1 MAGTA
6 KEGRNVQSP
15 VQTSRY
21 LDLAIKI
28 TAGLLVAALVFLAYS
43 LISTKLRDR
52 NSSPAAR
59 AAQNLVEAVNA
70 DPENPVARLR
80 LADALLAAG
89 DQRGATEQ
97 YQEVLKL
104 SPDDP
109 GALAG
114 LATIAMDQGEWRTAE
129 GYWRKIIDVLM
140 NSQFANIDQR
150 LEKAYYY
157 LGSTLM
163 EVKEYED
170 AARYI
175 KEALRLRPG
184 ASDSHFLLGVAYR
197 EMDSPLKYREEVELA
212 LQFDPLLP
220 EANFELGKILLAEGD
235 VAGAAERFRVS
246 ADNAPPERPDPANE
260 LAKLGTAE
268 ERLAKAEK
276 LLAEGK
282 RRDALVE
289 ARVAAALEPANIEAS
304 RMIAQIHEKLSEP
317 KVALEAWERVLTIAP
332 GDEEAKEAVARL
344 EGKSE

>member
-1 MAGTA
+1 MRTP
-6 KEGRNVQSP
+6 VQS
-15 VQTSRY
+15 SKY
-21 LDLAIKI
+21 LDIAIKV
-28 TAGLLVAALVFLAYS
+28 AVAMLVAALVFLVYS
-43 LISTKLRDR
+43 LTSTKLRDQR
-52 NSSPAAR
+52 TSPAAR
-59 AAQNLVEAVNA
+59 AAQNLIEAVNA
-70 DPENPVARLR
+70 DPNNPVARLR

-97 YQEVLKL
+97 YQEVLLL
-104 SPDDP
+104 SKDDP

-129 GYWRKIIDVLM
+129 GHWRKIIDVLRTG
-140 NSQFANIDQR
+140 QYANIDQR

-163 EVKEYED
+163 EVKEYEE
-170 AARYI
+170 AARYL

-197 EMDSPLKYREEVELA
+197 EMDSPMKYREEVELA

-220 EANFELGKILLAEGD
+220 EANLELGKILLADGD

-246 ADNAPPERPDPANE
+246 ADHAPPERPEPAKE

-268 ERLAKAEK
+268 ERLATSER
-276 LLAEGK
+276 LLGEGK

-289 ARVAAALEPANIEAS
+289 ARVAAAIDPANIRAS
-304 RMIAQIHEKLSEP
+304 RLIAQLHEQLGEKEF
-317 KVALEAWERVLTIAP
+317 AREAWERVLTVAP
-332 GDEEAKEAVARL
+332 GDEEAKEAVKRL